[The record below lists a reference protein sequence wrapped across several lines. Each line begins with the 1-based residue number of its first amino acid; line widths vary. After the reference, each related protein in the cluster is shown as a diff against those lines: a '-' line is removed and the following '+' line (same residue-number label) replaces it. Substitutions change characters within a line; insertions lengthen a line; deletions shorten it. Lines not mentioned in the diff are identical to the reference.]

1 MALDHLL
8 ERVVMKSQV
17 EFYLGLHAQL
27 IGSDPFR
34 TSTSGTVSLKRDLLT
49 LRSRVQHE
57 GLAFLTKSLPK
68 LGRAFDQGLVSN
80 RFNIP
85 VGFRKSA
92 KNASIPAFMQEY
104 FNLVFDEDGFLRDVV
119 PVEVIRHIRQVLY
132 LAYKLELPYSKSE
145 ESTTIGTFIQTD
157 AELEISS
164 SPLASDLVSLAK
176 IITRKVF
183 NDFDHKDILPRHGP
197 GAVATGEKLE
207 HKWRFSRL
215 YNSIHQV
222 YPYYVYYVAGGA
234 HELSDRLDWYKSL
247 QRRESGTAKVVLVPK
262 DSRGPRLISC
272 EPLEYQWVQQ
282 GLGRK
287 MANFLERVSTH
298 TRNHVNFTRQEIN
311 GNIAKSS
318 SATQRYATLDLKDAS
333 DRVSLELVR
342 RIFID
347 TPNLLRA
354 LEACRSTE
362 TRLPDGSFITLNK
375 FAPMGSAICFP
386 VEAYLFWAVIVA
398 AVVHALRL
406 PLEKVERRIFV
417 YGDDIIVPTHW
428 SAISIQALESVG
440 LLVNRSKSC
449 TTGFFRESCGV
460 DAFKGHV
467 VTPVRIRKLWS
478 HSPTDGSALAA
489 YSATAN
495 SLAAAGYVSASQY
508 IWQAIEETFGLSMP
522 FGTPRSSFPCRL
534 VATPE
539 EAIFL
544 NKKLGFPWRV
554 NRSYQRIEFRLPG
567 LSPKRLDSKLNGWP
581 RLLRDFVTPP
591 VGDPSVVVVPRST
604 RIKRGWKSVA

>member
-1 MALDHLL
+1 
-8 ERVVMKSQV
+8 MKSQD

-27 IGSDPFR
+27 IGSDPLKAFDI
-34 TSTSGTVSLKRDLLT
+34 SDSSLKRDLST
-49 LRSRVQHE
+49 LRSRVKNE

-85 VGFRKSA
+85 DGFRKSSQ
-92 KNASIPAFMQEY
+92 NASIPAFMQAY
-104 FNLVFDEDGFLRDVV
+104 FNLVFDKDGFLRDVV
-119 PVEVIRHIRQVLY
+119 PVEAVRHIRQVLY
-132 LAYKLELPYSKSE
+132 FAYKLELPYSVSE

-157 AELEISS
+157 AELKIID
-164 SPLASDLVSLAK
+164 SPLALDLVSLAK

-183 NDFDHKDILPRHGP
+183 HDFDHKDILPRHGP

-207 HKWRFSRL
+207 YKWRFSRL

-222 YPYYVYYVAGGA
+222 YPYYEYFVVGGA
-234 HELSDRLDWYKSL
+234 HELSDRLDWYRSL
-247 QRRESGTAKVVLVPK
+247 QRRESGSAKVVLVPK

-272 EPLEYQWVQQ
+272 EPLEYQWIQQ

-287 MANFLERVSTH
+287 LAEFLEFGSPF

-375 FAPMGSAICFP
+375 FAPMGSALCFP

-406 PLEKVERRIFV
+406 PLEKVEHRIFV

-449 TTGFFRESCGV
+449 TSGFFRESCGV

-467 VTPVRIRKLWS
+467 VTPVRLRKLWS
-478 HSPTDGSALAA
+478 HSPTDASALAA

-495 SLAAAGYVSASQY
+495 SLAAAGYVSASQF
-508 IWQAIEETFGLSMP
+508 IWSEIEETLGLSMP
-522 FGTPRSSFPCRL
+522 FGTPRSSYPCKE
-534 VATPE
+534 VNSPE
-539 EAIFL
+539 LAIYL
-544 NKKLGFPWRV
+544 NKVRGFKWRF
-554 NRSYQRIEFRLPG
+554 NRNYQRIEFRL
-567 LSPKRLDSKLNGWP
+567 LSLSERRLNSRLNGWP
-581 RLLRDFVTPP
+581 RLLRNMVTPP

-604 RIKRGWKSVA
+604 RIKRGWMSVA